1 MNQMTIGDV
10 LKFLRPDGEV
20 SEVAGFVIVVL
31 TGVGVALCHRTRSD
45 LAQRPVDPDAYAATS
60 PSDFEG
66 ELSSSSTRFA
76 EALPSIVIL
85 VGLIF
90 TFAGLGT
97 AIHEAARQGAGGDP
111 NQLLRVLE
119 PLGYKFQTSVWA
131 ILGSLVVRAVV
142 SRWIIAPRAALASRL
157 YRALVQKERAR
168 QEETVL
174 GAVRS
179 LADAWRELGVQAASR
194 EATRHAEVTAALA
207 PIGQFAVIANALN
220 DVALA
225 QANTATE
232 LKTSASG
239 LGRAVNDLARDQSD
253 GHKKLTG
260 AIDTMKTEVSKI
272 LSSVGNDFNAIVGH
286 TKKAVGDL
294 DTSLDKRLKAL
305 GQLLES
311 MREDNKNTANI
322 WKQTLKDSAESLK
335 TTQDEFQTKL
345 QDALDGIENSLGGA
359 AGEIKAA
366 VDDSQN
372 SLKVLLGDVGKAIEC
387 MTAEVQRLK
396 TVSEAQAHRIGV
408 VKNEMEQLRNEVG
421 VIAQSAARLRSK
433 DIEDNTRKAADGISA
448 QQQLLDRM
456 LRATV
461 ATARRVKPLESEL
474 QGVRASAQEAA
485 RAGSEIHGLLRALGT
500 DAAQIRHDVAAL
512 PLREVQQS
520 ADAAASSLGAMRV
533 ELTRVAGALPTIE
546 SAIHGIAPAGVEQ
559 SIRTLRDDLV
569 GELVALSALNPLRD
583 VSANSAEHLGE
594 IRQQVNDAVG
604 VLRRIAETPAVVDQT
619 TVAIAPSIDEPTPAG
634 GDA

>member
-10 LKFLRPDGEV
+10 LSFLRPDGEV

-31 TGVGVALCHRTRSD
+31 TGIGVALCHRTRGD

-60 PSDFEG
+60 PCDFEG
-66 ELSSSSTRFA
+66 ELSSASTRFA

-131 ILGSLVVRAVV
+131 ILGSLVVRAFV
-142 SRWIIAPRAALASRL
+142 SRWIIAPRAALASKL
-157 YRALVQKERAR
+157 YRALVQKERGR

-179 LADAWRELGVQAASR
+179 LADAWRELGVQSAER
-194 EATRHAEVTAALA
+194 ETTRHAEVTRALA

-220 DVALA
+220 DVARA

-272 LSSVGNDFNAIVGH
+272 LSNVGNDFNAIVGH

-311 MREDNKNTANI
+311 MREDNKSTANI

-387 MTAEVQRLK
+387 MTEEVQRLK

-546 SAIHGIAPAGVEQ
+546 SAIRGIAPAGVEQ